1 MLTLVPLHNGGG
13 EKEEWTV
20 WGSWSTSLLRACTCG
35 VQYAQLRRGAAGP
48 GGHQQER
55 KREGED
61 EQRTNAIVP
70 MMMGTYLDEE
80 EDEALYPEALY
91 PGWQSS

>member
-1 MLTLVPLHNGGG
+1 MVEHLTAQ
-13 EKEEWTV
+13 
-20 WGSWSTSLLRACTCG
+20 SMCTCG

-48 GGHQQER
+48 AGHQRER